1 MPCLSPGASQRF
13 GGVDARSSFQNA
25 APAEAGAELLSHVAA
40 ELIARNQMNSA
51 KASPRYWLVKFAPFR
66 TPWTEI
72 VKRGRF
78 TLRGVRSAVARK
90 HLSDMRMGDAVLF
103 YHSQQDLAVVGVL
116 EVVREAYADPTSADP
131 QWLTCDFAPVKALSH
146 PVSLEAIKADA
157 RLVALALVRQPRLA
171 VMPVTEAEFKI
182 MVATASDRTVQR
194 PKTQ

>member
-1 MPCLSPGASQRF
+1 MVAVSENNKHDKGAVVKPSNRRF
-13 GGVDARSSFQNA
+13 
-25 APAEAGAELLSHVAA
+25 
-40 ELIARNQMNSA
+40 
-51 KASPRYWLVKFAPFR
+51 WLVKFAPFR

-78 TLRGVRSAVARK
+78 TLRGVRSAAARK
-90 HLSDMRMGDAVLF
+90 HLSDMRLGDAVLF

-131 QWLTCDFAPVKALSH
+131 QWLTCDFAPVKTLSH

-157 RLVALALVRQPRLA
+157 RLATLALVRQPRLA

-182 MVATASDRTVQR
+182 IVAIASDRIVNR
-194 PKTQ
+194 PKTK